1 MDRVSNTRQLRPLES
16 LRRLQAWRQM
26 EDWMRGARFRRAARN
41 AAARMRVDVDENERE
56 YVVRA
61 DVPGVRKED
70 LKVRLDGNQVDI
82 SAAAS
87 EEQVHEPGASAVHS
101 ERYMGN
107 QRRILTLAHEIDD
120 AHATAQYRHGMLELH
135 LPKRGSPSGSSVP
148 IR

>member
-1 MDRVSNTRQLRPLES
+1 MDRVSDTRQSRPLES
-16 LRRLQAWRQM
+16 LRRLQAWRQVA
-26 EDWMRGARFRRAARN
+26 DWMRGARFRRAVRD

-70 LKVRLDGNQVDI
+70 LTVRLDGRQVDI

-87 EEQVHEPGASAVHS
+87 EEQLHAPGASAVHS
-101 ERYMGN
+101 ERYMGH
-107 QRRILTLAHEIDD
+107 QRRILTLAQEIDD
-120 AHATAQYRHGMLELH
+120 ARASAQYRHGTLELH
-135 LPKRGSPSGSSVP
+135 LPKRGAPSGTSVP